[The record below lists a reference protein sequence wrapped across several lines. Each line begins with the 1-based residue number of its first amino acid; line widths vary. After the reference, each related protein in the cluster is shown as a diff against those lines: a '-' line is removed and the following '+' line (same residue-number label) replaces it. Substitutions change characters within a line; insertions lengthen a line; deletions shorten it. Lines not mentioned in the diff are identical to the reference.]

1 MFTAKRYSVFF
12 VSLLGGVVYFAIKL
26 FFLNNS
32 FTFNI
37 NKFYYYI
44 IIVPVLEEWIFRG
57 NIQRILKDKLAKKDK
72 VHGALIFSTT
82 DSFISVQNVIT
93 SALFASMHLFYSS
106 ASHALMV
113 FIPSLI
119 FGLVYDRHKKLIFPA
134 FLHGFYNLG
143 VFII

>member
-1 MFTAKRYSVFF
+1 MFIAKKYFVFL
-12 VSLLGGVVYFAIKL
+12 VSLLGGVIYFAFKL
-26 FFLNNS
+26 TFFADN
-32 FTFNI
+32 FAFNI

-57 NIQRILKDKLAKKDK
+57 NIQRILKDKLDKNKKISGT
-72 VHGALIFSTT
+72 VISNTT
-82 DSFISVQNVIT
+82 ESFISVQNVIT
-93 SALFASMHLFYSS
+93 SVLFATMHLFYSS

-119 FGLVYDRHKKLIFPA
+119 FGLVYDRHQKLIFPF
-134 FLHGFYNLG
+134 FLHGFYNLD

>member
-1 MFTAKRYSVFF
+1 MFIAKKYFVFLI
-12 VSLLGGVVYFAIKL
+12 SLLGGIVYFAFRL
-26 FFLNNS
+26 SFFTDN
-32 FTFNI
+32 FAFNI

-57 NIQRILKDKLAKKDK
+57 NIQRMLKDKLDK
-72 VHGALIFSTT
+72 NKEISETVLSDTA

-93 SALFASMHLFYSS
+93 SVLFASMHLIYSP

-119 FGLVYDRHKKLIFPA
+119 FGLVYDRHQKLIIPV
-134 FLHGFYNLG
+134 FLHGFYNLD